1 MQKILQGWEFDSLDD
16 TEKEKVIEQ
25 LHATWS
31 HLDNEVRNRMKLFA
45 VRSPEIL
52 KPILES

>member
-1 MQKILQGWEFDSLDD
+1 MEITF
-16 TEKEKVIEQ
+16 
-25 LHATWS
+25 S
-31 HLDNEVRNRMKLFA
+31 HPDNEVRNHIKLFG